1 MKIMRIILLV
11 IAIVVLNVIFA
22 DRYLIPTKQI
32 PADQIVYSDK
42 SAEVLNERVLLS
54 SRVFLDEENQIVN
67 ESFQRVGKYKVAVNG
82 ERYISYA
89 PQNLTS
95 FKAVEMPNGTYE
107 LTDLNILIQYEDAAL
122 LSMIKSDYGLTE
134 LEIFPSI
141 KTAVYSVLN
150 TQQINETV
158 TALSNDPRV
167 VNVSFNLV
175 EMTEVTE

>member
-42 SAEVLNERVLLS
+42 SAEVPNERVLLS

-67 ESFQRVGKYKVAVNG
+67 DGFQRVGKYKVAVNG

>member
-1 MKIMRIILLV
+1 MRIILLV

-32 PADQIVYSDK
+32 PADLIIYSDK
-42 SAEVLNERVLLS
+42 SAEVPDDRVLLG
-54 SRVFLDEENQIVN
+54 SRVFLDEGNQIVS
-67 ESFQRVGKYKVAVNG
+67 EGFQRVGKYKVAVNG

-134 LEIFPSI
+134 LETSYIM
-141 KTAVYSVLN
+141 
-150 TQQINETV
+150 QQIFEAV
-158 TALSNDPRV
+158 EYCHSIGIVLR
-167 VNVSFNLV
+167 NLNPDSIILI
-175 EMTEVTE
+175 

>member
-1 MKIMRIILLV
+1 M
-11 IAIVVLNVIFA
+11 
-22 DRYLIPTKQI
+22 
-32 PADQIVYSDK
+32 
-42 SAEVLNERVLLS
+42 
-54 SRVFLDEENQIVN
+54 VN
-67 ESFQRVGKYKVAVNG
+67 EGFQRVGKYKVAVNG
-82 ERYISYA
+82 ERYISSG

-107 LTDLNILIQYEDAAL
+107 LTDLNILIQYEDAAS

-150 TQQINETV
+150 IQQINETV
-158 TALSNDPRV
+158 AALSNDPRV
-167 VNVSFNLV
+167 VSVSFNLV

>member
-1 MKIMRIILLV
+1 MKAMRIILLL
-11 IAIVVLNVIFA
+11 IAIAVLNVIFA
-22 DRYLIPTKQI
+22 DRYLIPTKKI
-32 PADQIVYSDK
+32 PADQIVFSSG
-42 SAEVLNERVLLS
+42 SAKVENEYVLLNS
-54 SRVFLDEENQIVN
+54 KVFVDDGMQMENDALKSI
-67 ESFQRVGKYKVAVNG
+67 GKYKVAVNG
-82 ERYISYA
+82 ARYISFA

-95 FKAVEMPNGTYE
+95 LKVVEMPNGTYE
-107 LTDLNILIQYEDAAL
+107 LTDLNILIQYEDAAS

-141 KTAVYSVLN
+141 KTALYSVLN

-158 TALSNDPRV
+158 TALSNDLRV

>member
-1 MKIMRIILLV
+1 M
-11 IAIVVLNVIFA
+11 
-22 DRYLIPTKQI
+22 
-32 PADQIVYSDK
+32 
-42 SAEVLNERVLLS
+42 
-54 SRVFLDEENQIVN
+54 VN
-67 ESFQRVGKYKVAVNG
+67 EGFQRVGKYKVAVNG

-122 LSMIKSDYGLTE
+122 LGMIKSDYGLTE

>member
-1 MKIMRIILLV
+1 MMRIVLLV

-22 DRYLIPTKQI
+22 DRYLIPTKPI

-42 SAEVLNERVLLS
+42 SAEVPNERVLLG
-54 SRVFLDEENQIVN
+54 SRVFLDEGNQMVN
-67 ESFQRVGKYKVAVNG
+67 EGFQRVGKYKVAVNG

-141 KTAVYSVLN
+141 KTAVYSVSN

-158 TALSNDPRV
+158 TELSNDPRV